1 MWIISAL
8 LDDKKQRNRQNM
20 AEIDKCRGVS
30 VVNNLITRQHIVDL
44 CKSHCYY
51 VQISIKF
58 APRQKIFRK

>member
-20 AEIDKCRGVS
+20 AEIDKCLGVS

-44 CKSHCYY
+44 CKLPCSVEFTNIHYIGLELL
-51 VQISIKF
+51 V
-58 APRQKIFRK
+58 A